1 MLGISFSGWLMF
13 GIGLLAGLLL
23 GNKDFRIKFFKG
35 LRSFFSSVGRGAQE
49 QNKQSQDELRRMG
62 KGMQERKT
70 ITKQIT
76 GRRLQSSNREG
87 RKRDKRFV

>member
-62 KGMQERKT
+62 KGMQE
-70 ITKQIT
+70 Q
-76 GRRLQSSNREG
+76 GRRTVGREDKEK
-87 RKRDKRFV
+87 RKSDRFNDGQDY

>member
-62 KGMQERKT
+62 NGMQE
-70 ITKQIT
+70 Q
-76 GRRLQSSNREG
+76 GRRTVGREDKEK
-87 RKRDKRFV
+87 RKSDRFNDGQDY